1 MSRVSVCLSFHYI
14 CYYYFFFPL
23 SLMKERDKSFVYL
36 RCVPNF
42 LDIRDHFPHED
53 VYVILSWFISIIA
66 RFRNWM
72 YVPFTLSW
80 FFFYYIFIKC
90 GKKHQK
96 IRHLPWIFV
105 ILCNKNT
112 KSVGVSN
119 DLVSCRVISIKSL
132 FLMMFCLLL

>member
-1 MSRVSVCLSFHYI
+1 MFLFVCHFIIFVIITFFSLSI
-14 CYYYFFFPL
+14 
-23 SLMKERDKSFVYL
+23 MKERDKSFVYL

-80 FFFYYIFIKC
+80 FFFITYLLSVEKTS
-90 GKKHQK
+90 K

-105 ILCNKNT
+105 IMCNKNT
-112 KSVGVSN
+112 KSVVGVSN

-132 FLMMFCLLL
+132 FLMIFVYFCRL